1 MAKNI
6 VKVLNAKGNVAQVMI
21 KGTSPAVMNAIRRTI
36 LNEVPILA
44 IEEMSIYE
52 NNGVLFDEFFAH
64 RVGMVPIRTDP
75 KTYKLGDKVKVSLD
89 VSGPATVYSR
99 EIKVADPALE
109 VLDKN
114 IPLAKLKANQRIR
127 FEGEAIAGTGKQHV
141 KFQPAIIGY
150 RMLPQFKI
158 AESVSAEEGKKI
170 VESCPVNIIELKGKK
185 LNITEPADCTLCGKC
200 EEVGG
205 SAIIQVDPD
214 DSGFILNIETSGSLS
229 PDEAINGAFTI
240 LEEKTKDFLKEIKDA
255 L

>member
-6 VKVLNAKGNVAQVMI
+6 VKVLNAKGNVAQVMV
-21 KGTSPAVMNAIRRTI
+21 KGTSPAMMNAIRRTI

-44 IEEMSIYE
+44 IEEISMYE
-52 NNGVLFDEFFAH
+52 NNGVLFDEFLAH
-64 RVGMVPIRTDP
+64 RIGMVPIKTDS

-89 VSGPATVYSR
+89 VSGPATVYSK
-99 EIKVADPALE
+99 EIKVADPALS

-127 FEGEAIAGTGKQHV
+127 LEGEAIAGTGKQHV
-141 KFQPAIIGY
+141 KYQPAIIGY

-158 AESVSAEEGKKI
+158 AESVSVEEGKK
-170 VESCPVNIIELKGKK
+170 VVDSCPVNIIEMKGKK

-200 EEVGG
+200 EETGG
-205 SAIIQVDPD
+205 SSVIQVDPD
-214 DSGFILNIETSGSLS
+214 DSGFVFNIETSGSLS
-229 PDEAINGAFTI
+229 PEEVVHGAFAI